1 MNEKV
6 LHILEYDK
14 IINMLIPFASS
25 SQAKEMCKSL
35 IPSTDLVEIR
45 EWQAQTRDSLSRI
58 YKRGSLSFSGL
69 IDIRP
74 SLKLL
79 EIGSTLDAKELLN
92 IASLLALTEQ
102 VQEYGSTEDE
112 ELIGDSLQ
120 PLFDSLCPVHSLLFE
135 IRRCIASEEE
145 MNDDASAK
153 LKEIRRNKKLT
164 NQSIHSKLQSIVNS
178 QSNKGLLQDSIVT
191 MRNGRYCI
199 PVKQEYRNSFP
210 GMIHDQSS
218 TGSTLFIEP
227 MSVVQLNN
235 QLKEL
240 EIQEL
245 AEIDRILTLL
255 SDQAGFEKENL
266 YDNYQLLAQLDF
278 IFARGKF
285 AKSYEGSEPVFN
297 EDGIIEIKQGRHPL
311 LDSKTVVPIYF
322 QMGES
327 YNMLIIT
334 GPNTGGKTV
343 SLKTVGLF
351 TLMGQAGLHIPAFEG
366 SRLSVFEE
374 VFADIGD
381 EQSIEQSLST
391 FSSHMTNIVCILER
405 ANYRSLVL
413 FDELCGGTDPQ
424 EGAALAISI
433 LTYLH
438 DRQIPTMAT
447 THYSELKGFAL
458 SEDGIENACCEF
470 DVNTLTPTY
479 KLLIGIP
486 GKSNAF
492 AISKKLGLSEVI
504 IEHAKDQIDEN
515 VQDFEALLAELEK
528 TKLEIEEERARIE
541 AMKQEARELSD
552 SLKQKKEDMKEKR
565 EEMLRKAREEAH
577 EIVENAKTMA
587 DESIR
592 KFHGWEKQTGKNTN
606 KKMEYERSRLG
617 KEMRDLESKLS
628 YRGSGKKGTHLPGD
642 FHVGDLVF
650 VHTFSL
656 EGTVKSLPNGK
667 GDLMVQMGLLQSQV
681 NIKDLEILEKPKPA
695 AERPKRA
702 VGGAKGL
709 KKAALIAP
717 EINLLGKTVDE
728 ATAEL
733 DKYLDDAYLAGLT
746 QVTVIH
752 GKGTGALRKGVQNYL
767 KRQKHVKSYRSGV
780 FGEGE
785 AGVTIVEFKES

>member
-6 LHILEYDK
+6 LHILEYEK
-14 IINMLIPFASS
+14 IMNRLEPFASS
-25 SQAKEMCKSL
+25 AQAKEMCKKL
-35 IPSTDLVEIR
+35 TPSTDLVEIR
-45 EWQAQTRDSLSRI
+45 ERQAQTRDALSRT
-58 YKRGSLSFSGL
+58 YKRGNLSFSGL
-69 IDIRP
+69 LDIRP

-79 EIGSTLDAKELLN
+79 EIGSTLTTKELLE

-120 PLFDSLCPVHSLLFE
+120 PLFDSLMPIHSLLFE
-135 IRRCIASEEE
+135 IRRCIASEDEI
-145 MNDDASAK
+145 NDDASAK

-164 NQSIHSKLQSIVNS
+164 NQSIHSKLASIVNS
-178 QSNKGLLQDSIVT
+178 QANKGLLQDTIVT

-199 PVKQEYRNSFP
+199 PVKQEYRGSFP

-227 MSVVQLNN
+227 MSVVQMNN

-245 AEIDRILTLL
+245 TEIDRILTLL

-266 YDNYQLLAQLDF
+266 LDNYQLLTQLDF

-285 AKSYEGSEPVFN
+285 AKSYDGSEPLFN

-311 LDSKTVVPIYF
+311 LDPKKVVPINF
-322 QMGES
+322 RMGENYS
-327 YNMLIIT
+327 MLIIT

-391 FSSHMTNIVCILER
+391 FSSHMTNIVKILNQ

-424 EGAALAISI
+424 EGAALAMSI
-433 LTYLH
+433 LKYLH
-438 DRQIPTMAT
+438 ERQVPTMAT

-458 SEDGIENACCEF
+458 SEEGIENACCEF

-492 AISKKLGLSEVI
+492 AISKKLGLSDMI
-504 IEHAKDQIDEN
+504 IQDAKDQIDEN

-528 TKLEIEEERARIE
+528 TKLEIEDEKAHIA
-541 AMKQEARELSD
+541 AMKLEAKELQE
-552 SLKQKKEDMKEKR
+552 SLKKKKDDIKEKR
-565 EEMLRKAREEAH
+565 EKMLRDAREEAH
-577 EIVENAKTMA
+577 SIVENAKTMA
-587 DESIR
+587 DQSIR

-606 KKMEYERSRLG
+606 KKMEEERSRLG
-617 KEMRDLESKLS
+617 KEMRDLEGKLA
-628 YRGSGKKGTHLPGD
+628 YRASGKKGNHSAGD
-642 FHVGDLVF
+642 FHIGDLVY
-650 VHTFSL
+650 VHTFDL
-656 EGTVKSLPNGK
+656 EGTVKTLPNAK
-667 GDLMVQMGLLQSQV
+667 GDLTVEMGLLQSQV
-681 NIKDLEILEKPKPA
+681 NIKDLQILEKPKPA
-695 AERPKRA
+695 PEKPKRT

-709 KKAALIAP
+709 KKAALISP

-733 DKYLDDAYLAGLT
+733 DKYLDDAYLAGLD
-746 QVTVIH
+746 QVTVVH
-752 GKGTGALRKGVQNYL
+752 GKGTGALRKGIHTYL
-767 KRQKHVKSYRSGV
+767 KRQKHVKSFRLGV

-785 AGVTIVEFKES
+785 AGVTIVQFK

>member
-6 LHILEYDK
+6 LHILEYEK
-14 IINMLIPFASS
+14 IMDRLLPFASS
-25 SQAKEMCKSL
+25 AQAKELCRNLK
-35 IPSTDLVEIR
+35 PSTDLVEIR
-45 EWQAQTRDSLSRI
+45 ERQAQTRDALSRT
-58 YKRGSLSFSGL
+58 YKRGNLSFSGL
-69 IDIRP
+69 VDIRP

-79 EIGSTLDAKELLN
+79 EIGSTLDTKELLQ

-112 ELIGDSLQ
+112 DLLSDSLQ
-120 PLFDSLCPVHSLLFE
+120 PLFDSLTPVHSLLFE
-135 IRRCIASEEE
+135 IRRCIASEDVI
-145 MNDDASAK
+145 NDDASAK

-164 NQSIHSKLQSIVNS
+164 NQSIHSKLASIVNS
-178 QSNKGLLQDSIVT
+178 QSNKGLLQDTIIT

-227 MSVVQLNN
+227 MSVVQMNN

-240 EIQEL
+240 EIQEIT
-245 AEIDRILTLL
+245 EIDRILTLL
-255 SDQAGFEKENL
+255 SEQAGFEKETL
-266 YDNYQLLAQLDF
+266 SDNYQLLTQLDF

-285 AKSYEGSEPVFN
+285 AKSYNGSEPIFN

-311 LDSKTVVPIYF
+311 LDPATVVPINF
-322 QMGES
+322 HMGND

-366 SRLSVFEE
+366 SRLSVFSE

-391 FSSHMTNIVCILER
+391 FSSHMTNIVKILEQ
-405 ANYRSLVL
+405 ADYRSLVL

-438 DRQIPTMAT
+438 ERQIPTMAT

-458 SEDGIENACCEF
+458 STDGIENACCEF
-470 DVNTLTPTY
+470 NINTLTPTY

-492 AISKKLGLSEVI
+492 AISKKLGLSEQI
-504 IEHAKDQIDEN
+504 IQHAKDQIDEN
-515 VQDFEALLAELEK
+515 VQDFESLLSELEK
-528 TKLEIEEERARIE
+528 TKLEIEKERAIIDEMKLE
-541 AMKQEARELSD
+541 AKELQE
-552 SLKQKKEDMKEKR
+552 SLKQKKDDIREKR
-565 EEMLRKAREEAH
+565 EQMIRQAREEAH
-577 EIVENAKTMA
+577 AIVENAKTMA

-606 KKMEYERSRLG
+606 KKMEYERSKLG
-617 KEMRDLESKLS
+617 KEMRDLEGKLS
-628 YRGSGKKGTHLPGD
+628 YRGSGKKGSHLPED
-642 FHVGDLVF
+642 FHIGDPVF

-656 EGTVKSLPNGK
+656 EGTVKSLPNQK
-667 GDLMVQMGLLQSQV
+667 GDLTVEMGLLQSQV

-695 AERPKRA
+695 PEKPKRM
-702 VGGAKGL
+702 VGGTKGL
-709 KKAALIAP
+709 KKAAIISP

-733 DKYLDDAYLAGLT
+733 DKYLDDAYLAGLN
-746 QVTVIH
+746 QVSVIH
-752 GKGTGALRKGVQNYL
+752 GKGTGALRKGIHNYL
-767 KRQKHVKSYRSGV
+767 KRQKHVKSFRLGV

-785 AGVTIVEFKES
+785 AGVTIVEFKEN